1 VSVHAPLQCWN
12 IGGDP
17 CYKYLKSVTSDAPWG
32 KDSLREVSTARA
44 RCERGK
50 ADDLS
55 ALGTQSRNK
64 AIPRS
69 RVQASKFPRS
79 EPLDQEV
86 KTKLILGL
94 VTGSE
99 AHRWANIIEIK

>member
-1 VSVHAPLQCWN
+1 VLQ
-12 IGGDP
+12 ISQERHVRRTVGKGLVVGGNHR
-17 CYKYLKSVTSDAPWG
+17 CAAM
-32 KDSLREVSTARA
+32 ARA
-44 RCERGK
+44 RWERGK

-55 ALGTQSRNK
+55 ALGARSRNK
-64 AIPRS
+64 AIPGS

-86 KTKLILGL
+86 KTKVILEL